1 MDRTFLQTLLGE
13 DAPIDVILQEHS
25 RIVDGLQFQHSLQQ
39 AVSDAGGRNFTAI
52 RALLDEQE
60 LMDSE
65 NRQQALAQALKQVKK
80 ENPYLFETG
89 VTQPYTQGAA
99 AYMRNDYDME
109 DIGAMSMAEYRRFR
123 KGK

>member
-1 MDRTFLQTLLGE
+1 MDRIFLQTLLGE
-13 DAPIDVILQEHS
+13 DAPIDAILQEHG
-25 RIVDGLQFQHSLQQ
+25 RVVNGLQFQYSLQQ
-39 AVSDAGGRNFTAI
+39 AVSAAGGRNFTAI
-52 RALLDEQE
+52 RALLDEQA

-65 NRQQALAQALKQVKK
+65 NREQALAQAMKQLKK

-89 VTQPYTQGAA
+89 VVQPYAQGTAA
-99 AYMRNDYDME
+99 HMRNDYDME

>member
-13 DAPIDVILQEHS
+13 DAPIDAILQEHG
-25 RIVDGLQFQHSLQQ
+25 RVVDGLQFQHSLEQ
-39 AVSDAGGRNFTAI
+39 AVSAAGGRNLTAI
-52 RALLDEQE
+52 RALLG
-60 LMDSE
+60 SE
-65 NRQQALAQALKQVKK
+65 NREQALAQALKQVKK